1 MSFERILN
9 WMKPVH
15 LIASITRFRKI
26 KEKLKDVLNASRKK
40 IRRVTIKLVQR
51 ESFNKEYTLLPNN
64 EEMKNGRLKELCPFL
79 DENDITQ

>member
-1 MSFERILN
+1 MLQE
-9 WMKPVH
+9 
-15 LIASITRFRKI
+15 
-26 KEKLKDVLNASRKK
+26 KK